1 MAHGTSV
8 VPLKSMA
15 YSQSAIEGGSSR
27 AGRWLRER
35 RLRFALWIAVLE
47 GIVVAIRGD
56 VSRWTVVIIAALVL
70 VVYMLIRQNVRWDAA
85 RQVVW
90 IVAASQVLAVLVVIM
105 AFVVGA
111 IALVLVVLFALVA
124 LAYLFSDLRRT

>member
-1 MAHGTSV
+1 M
-8 VPLKSMA
+8 KMA
-15 YSQSAIEGGSSR
+15 YSQPAIESGSSR

-35 RLRFALWIAVLE
+35 RLKLALWIAVFE

-56 VSRWTVVIIAALVL
+56 VSRWTVVILAALVL
-70 VVYMLIRQNVRWDAA
+70 VIYMLVRDNIRWDAA

-90 IVAASQVLAVLVVIM
+90 IVAASQVLALLVVIL
-105 AFVVGA
+105 AFIVGVV
-111 IALVLVVLFALVA
+111 ALVLVALFAVVA

>member
-1 MAHGTSV
+1 
-8 VPLKSMA
+8 MA

-27 AGRWLRER
+27 VGRWLRER
-35 RLRFALWIAVLE
+35 RLRLALWIAVLE
-47 GIVVAIRGD
+47 GLVVALRGD
-56 VSRWTVVIIAALVL
+56 ISRWTVVVVAALVL
-70 VVYMLIRQNVRWDAA
+70 IVYMLVRQNIRWDAA

-105 AFVVGA
+105 AFIVGA
-111 IALVLVVLFALVA
+111 VALVLVVLFALVA

>member
-1 MAHGTSV
+1 
-8 VPLKSMA
+8 MA
-15 YSQSAIEGGSSR
+15 YSQSVIEGGTTR

-56 VSRWTVVIIAALVL
+56 ISRWTVVGIAALVL
-70 VVYMLIRQNVRWDAA
+70 IIYMLVRERVRWDAA

-90 IVAASQVLAVLVVIM
+90 IVAASQVLAVLVVIL
-105 AFVVGA
+105 AFVVGVV
-111 IALVLVVLFALVA
+111 ALVLVGLFAVVA
-124 LAYLFSDLRRT
+124 LVYLFSDLRRT